1 MNSTLKNNYC
11 NSITEFSRSK
21 SSIVKIGQKE
31 IGGDNP
37 VSVQSMTNTNTMDT
51 EATVQQTIKIFNEGA
66 DFVRITAQG
75 VKEADNLAIIKSELR
90 KKGYTNPLIA
100 DIHFNPKAALVAAKN
115 VDKVRINPGNYV
127 DKKNL
132 KKLDFTDDE
141 YKLEIE
147 KIHQNLL
154 PLLKVC
160 KENNTAIRIGTNHG
174 SLSDRILSKYGDT
187 PKGMVES
194 TMEFL
199 RICRDTDFHNIVISM
214 KASNTQIMVQA
225 NRLLV
230 SQMQAEGMN
239 YPLHLGVTE
248 AGEGE
253 DGRIKS
259 AIGIGTL
266 LNDGIGATIRIS
278 LTEDPEREIPV
289 AKKLRDNFQNLKNH
303 ESIKPISKI
312 AYNPYE
318 YQKRLSRNIENIGNK
333 NVPVVLADFSSIK
346 IEQSDFQKIGY
357 FFEKK

>member
-127 DKKNL
+127 DKKNF

-147 KIHQNLL
+147 KIHQNLFFIQVVV
-154 PLLKVC
+154 LL
-160 KENNTAIRIGTNHG
+160 
-174 SLSDRILSKYGDT
+174 
-187 PKGMVES
+187 M
-194 TMEFL
+194 
-199 RICRDTDFHNIVISM
+199 
-214 KASNTQIMVQA
+214 
-225 NRLLV
+225 
-230 SQMQAEGMN
+230 
-239 YPLHLGVTE
+239 
-248 AGEGE
+248 
-253 DGRIKS
+253 IKS
-259 AIGIGTL
+259 L
-266 LNDGIGATIRIS
+266 PTIM
-278 LTEDPEREIPV
+278 
-289 AKKLRDNFQNLKNH
+289 
-303 ESIKPISKI
+303 
-312 AYNPYE
+312 
-318 YQKRLSRNIENIGNK
+318 
-333 NVPVVLADFSSIK
+333 
-346 IEQSDFQKIGY
+346 
-357 FFEKK
+357 